1 MTFAL
6 AVVGGAGSGKSTVA
20 QRIAL
25 RTAAVYLD
33 KDSLAGPLVE
43 AALAAQG
50 QSPDDRESNS
60 FYIEHVMPAEY
71 RALFSVAGDNLRLG
85 RSVVID
91 APFAAYLDQPEFFTR
106 AASDSGW
113 PTLPRQVLQVFTSE
127 TTTRRRLAERGLP
140 RDHAKLND
148 WNAFWPTWGD
158 LSISWTGVRLHRLNN
173 DLIPDIDAVVARLE
187 G

>member
-1 MTFAL
+1 MIFAL

-50 QSPDDRESNS
+50 QSPDERESNS
-60 FYIEHVMPAEY
+60 FYREHLMPAEY
-71 RALFSVAGDNLRLG
+71 RALFTVAGDNLRLG

-91 APFAAYLDQPEFFTR
+91 APFAAYLDEPEFFAR
-106 AASDSGW
+106 AASEAEW
-113 PTLPRQVLQVFTSE
+113 PDLA
-127 TTTRRRLAERGLP
+127 RRRLAERGLP
-140 RDHAKLND
+140 RDHAKLDD
-148 WNAFWPTWGD
+148 WDAFWPTWGD
-158 LSISWTGVRLHRLNN
+158 LSISWTGVRLRRLNN
-173 DLIPDIDAVVARLE
+173 DLIPDIDAVVARL
-187 G
+187 GQ